1 MSYGLKILGADGGV
15 MIWDEGDYPIFVMK
29 LTDSHIA
36 VTGDGSGSSTLYLR
50 YDFTLP
56 TTFVSSTKVFPFV
69 YTGSYYVG
77 ISSLENTS
85 GRNWQLN
92 MFSSDISTTAK
103 QTIEIYLFAGTSNY
117 STTPSGWGFT
127 CRNLSGDYIF
137 NADID
142 KPLWAKGFG
151 VVKNTA
157 SSSNISYSD
166 TGVHDTT
173 GTAHLV
179 SGLTKPA
186 GMPVLSGFCVR
197 SKKYNWSG
205 CSPNQRHR
213 HDIKLLLTKFTTT
226 QSYTGWASNGYKAL
240 LEGLPWDYNGFY
252 HCYYNPINGTDEL
265 YRDEYTTAIID
276 GADYD

>member
-56 TTFVSSTKVFPFV
+56 TTFASSTKVFPFV
-69 YTGSYYVG
+69 YTGGYYVA
-77 ISSLENTS
+77 IAELHNTS
-85 GRNWQLN
+85 GRDWKLH

-103 QTIEIYLFAGTSNY
+103 ETIEIYLFAGTSNY

-157 SSSNISYSD
+157 SSSNVQYGE

-173 GTAHLV
+173 GTNHSV

-186 GMPVLSGFCVR
+186 GTAVMLGYSMTNYKFFI
-197 SKKYNWSG
+197 YG
-205 CSPNQRHR
+205 CQGGVEYRHR
-213 HDIKLLLTKFTTT
+213 HDIQLLLTKFTTT
-226 QSYTGWASNGYKAL
+226 QCVTGWATNGIRAYY
-240 LEGLPWDYNGFY
+240 ESMSFY
-252 HCYYNPINGTDEL
+252 IKCYYTPIDGDTEFA
-265 YRDEYTTAIID
+265 RTQYTTAIID